1 MTARISYAA
10 AVPGRR
16 GVSTSRGSPASQA
29 ELVIQTCSCPQ
40 AGQSMREAIFGK
52 RRNTLGSVSI
62 AVETESPVSGHLI
75 ITELMG
81 RASGFVPA
89 PFMELLDRDRLKTAD
104 SPVKKFRRSEHGR
117 EPKPEV
123 GVNAS

>member
-1 MTARISYAA
+1 VPLPLQAIALYAA
-10 AVPGRR
+10 AVPFGRAC
-16 GVSTSRGSPASQA
+16 STSRGSPASQA

-89 PFMELLDRDRLKTAD
+89 PFMELLDRDRPETGK
-104 SPVKKFRRSEHGR
+104 SRSE
-117 EPKPEV
+117 KV
-123 GVNAS
+123 